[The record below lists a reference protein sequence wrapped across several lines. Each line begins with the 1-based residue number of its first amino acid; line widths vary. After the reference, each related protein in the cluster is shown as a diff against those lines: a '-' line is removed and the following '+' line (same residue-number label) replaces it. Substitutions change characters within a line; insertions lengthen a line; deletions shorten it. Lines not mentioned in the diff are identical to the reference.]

1 MHDSVFG
8 ERSILFELE
17 KTLLPCMLQ
26 IITKEVA
33 VDRLKNRDLLIDSHE
48 KMKLWLDFYAIKL
61 SLELVPSSAHTC
73 TQFDKTFNAHLY
85 TV

>member
-8 ERSILFELE
+8 ESSILFELE

-48 KMKLWLDFYAIKL
+48 
-61 SLELVPSSAHTC
+61 
-73 TQFDKTFNAHLY
+73 
-85 TV
+85 

>member
-33 VDRLKNRDLLIDSHE
+33 VDRLKNRDLLID

-73 TQFDKTFNAHLY
+73 TKFDKTFNAHLY

>member
-33 VDRLKNRDLLIDSHE
+33 VDRLKNRDLLID